1 MTAVSVVARWAL
13 LALGVLGLVLLLV
26 NGTADL
32 EVAFFLPFAAY
43 GAVGFLLARLR
54 PANALGWVFLAVGVL
69 GFLLSGTSAL
79 AQERFDAGQLG
90 LVTEGAAWFG
100 FWSWMV
106 LLSLATV
113 FPLLLFP
120 DGLPSRRWR
129 PVLWFAV
136 GSTVL
141 NAAMFAFVPRLVVPE
156 VGFDVDNPF
165 SPRWLAWLP
174 SNPEETP
181 LFGVL
186 TLTLA
191 ALVVVAAVGQ
201 VLRYRAAGEVVRM
214 QLRWF
219 ALAAAILAVSMTM
232 ETVLESRF
240 ADSVVV
246 GALFVGALA
255 FVPVACG
262 IAVLRYRLYEIDR
275 IISRTAS
282 YALVTGLVLVVYVCV
297 VWSVPQLLPQSSD
310 LAVAAATLT
319 AAALFRPLLSW
330 VQSSVDRRFNRSRYD
345 ADRAVEAFANRLRD
359 EVDPERVSTDLL
371 AVVDRTVAPNQT
383 YLWLGKSS

>member
-1 MTAVSVVARWAL
+1 MGAVARWAL
-13 LALGVLGLVLLLV
+13 LGLGVLGLVLLLV

-32 EVAFFLPFAAY
+32 NVAFFVPFATY

-54 PANALGWVFLAVGVL
+54 PGNALGWVFLAVGVL
-69 GFLLSGTSAL
+69 GFLLSGTFAL
-79 AQERFDAGQLG
+79 AQQRFDAGQLG

-156 VGFDVDNPF
+156 VGVDVDNPF
-165 SPRWLAWLP
+165 SPRWLSWLP
-174 SNPEETP
+174 SSPEETP

-219 ALAAAILAVSMTM
+219 ALAAAILAVAMTM

-240 ADSVVV
+240 ANSVVV

-282 YALVTGLVLVVYVCV
+282 YVLVTGLVLGVYVCV

-310 LAVAAATLT
+310 LAVAAATLA
-319 AAALFRPLLSW
+319 AAALFRPLLSR

-359 EVDPERVSTDLL
+359 EVDPARVSTDLL
-371 AVVDRTVAPNQT
+371 QVVDQTVAPNQT
-383 YLWLGKSS
+383 YLWLGGPS